1 MIRLVDA
8 GDAECGSNSAS
19 HCKAD
24 GCRRTSEL
32 DASDDCCH
40 SDSGSDGDATGCRS
54 SVNSA
59 NSRPR
64 CDGCRPTSELDASDD
79 WCDGCRRTSELDASD
94 DYCHS
99 DSGSNGDAM
108 GFFSSH
114 CSLRSVCN

>member
-24 GCRRTSEL
+24 GWRRTSEL

-40 SDSGSDGDATGCRS
+40 SDSGSDGDAMGCRS
-54 SVNSA
+54 SVNGA

-64 CDGCRPTSELDASDD
+64 CG
-79 WCDGCRRTSELDASD
+79 GCRRTSERDASD

-108 GFFSSH
+108 GFFFSSH
-114 CSLRSVCN
+114 CSLWSVCN